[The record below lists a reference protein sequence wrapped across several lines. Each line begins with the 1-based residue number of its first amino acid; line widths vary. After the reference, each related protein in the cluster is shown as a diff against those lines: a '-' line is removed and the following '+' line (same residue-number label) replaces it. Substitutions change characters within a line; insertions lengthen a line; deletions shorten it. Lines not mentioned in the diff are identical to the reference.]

1 MRSQQ
6 HPPIRPQRRVPA
18 CVLALLCACSSPAGT
33 TVDTDKMLEL
43 HSEMALRYFD
53 QGDLMR
59 AEDQVSKGLDID
71 PKNEQLQLML
81 GWIRQRRGER
91 DDIQI
96 AEKIFRSLLDTKDYR
111 AELGLAEALERKG
124 ILYDEAATAIAS
136 GARQSTAPDP
146 EQQVVRL
153 RTDAASFWNESLR
166 WYKQVLERRPEDPQA
181 MNGLM
186 RVYSLQ
192 GDNEESWRWSQALA
206 AQTQAE
212 LDFWKKRIEQPD
224 IDADEEQRFR
234 EIVRKTTDLLAET
247 HMHASTL
254 ARRLGR
260 PEEALEHLD
269 SVLALQPERADAY
282 SRRAVLLC
290 DLERYDEAI
299 PAIDE
304 FLRLST
310 LGFEHPDIQRAFQV
324 KEACLAALAAR

>member
-1 MRSQQ
+1 MRRQQ
-6 HPPIRPQRRVPA
+6 HPPIRPRA
-18 CVLALLCACSSPAGT
+18 AALLIVLSCACSSPGT
-33 TVDTDKMLEL
+33 TVDTEKMLEL

-81 GWIRQRRGER
+81 GWIRQRRGGR

-96 AEKIFRSLLDTKDYR
+96 AEKIFRSLLDTEDYR

-124 ILYDEAATAIAS
+124 ILYNEAATAIAS
-136 GARQSTAPDP
+136 GARQSTAADP
-146 EQQVVRL
+146 EQQVARL
-153 RTDAASFWNESLR
+153 RTDSASFWNESVR
-166 WYKQVLERRPEDPQA
+166 WYERVLERRPEDPQA

-186 RVYSLQ
+186 RVYSLC
-192 GDNEESWRWSQALA
+192 GENEQSWRWAQALA

-212 LDFWKKRIEQPD
+212 LDFWKGRIGQPD
-224 IDADEEQRFR
+224 IDADEERRFR
-234 EIVRKTTDLLAET
+234 EIVLKTTDLLAET

-260 PEEALEHLD
+260 PQEALEHLD
-269 SVLALQPERADAY
+269 SVLALQPERADAF